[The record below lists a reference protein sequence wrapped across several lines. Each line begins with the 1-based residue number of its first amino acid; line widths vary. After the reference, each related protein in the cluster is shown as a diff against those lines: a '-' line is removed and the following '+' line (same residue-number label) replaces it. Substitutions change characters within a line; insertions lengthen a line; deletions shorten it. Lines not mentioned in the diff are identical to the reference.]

1 MHPIELAEVYSRCGL
16 AVKDILD
23 IFSCNSDCGFSGC
36 NPDFFVSK
44 ELRAYQLEFLK
55 TRERVVILNWS
66 RQIGK
71 STALAF
77 WALLRA
83 TFRPNHT
90 VCVFS
95 NTVKN
100 AEEILF
106 KIEDFIKKDESCFL
120 NYRLRRSRIEF
131 ANGSR
136 IVVLAAAARTARG
149 YSGDVILDE
158 FAFYQSPADLFGAVQ
173 PIISSN
179 KDFRLVV
186 SSTPASGG
194 GSFFETLCNS
204 KMYRVLTCSRT
215 RAYYEFGVPVF
226 SERDGKN
233 ITPEQAERDAVD
245 KQAYRAAYELD
256 FSAVRLRPVFNED
269 EVFNCAKSGRLVHL
283 SDVTRPSDFV
293 YVGIDVGGSGDRT
306 VAWALSA
313 GYKTQ
318 EVISFE
324 TGDIADQVNL
334 FLRWC
339 GSAKKIAIDAT
350 GVGAGFADMLSR
362 RFRREVFPIHFSSR
376 FRNRG
381 TKMAMPFALTYFLK
395 KNFEKI
401 SLPDNVLVFNDL
413 LLPSYGEQQRIVTRR
428 ELGSHCDF
436 YWALALANFGG
447 MNTDRSILGRDMFA
461 VSIP

>member
-16 AVKDILD
+16 SVKDILD
-23 IFSCNSDCGFSGC
+23 IYSCDSDCGFSCC
-36 NPDFFVSK
+36 NSDFFIPK
-44 ELRAYQLEFLK
+44 KFRGYQLDFLQ
-55 TRERVVILNWS
+55 TTERVVILNWS

-186 SSTPASGG
+186 SSTPASGA

-215 RAYYEFGVPVF
+215 RAYYEFGVPVY

-245 KQAYRAAYELD
+245 KQSYRAAYELD
-256 FSAVRLRPVFNED
+256 FSAVKLRPVFSED
-269 EVFNCAKSGRLVHL
+269 EVFGAAKSGRLVD
-283 SDVTRPSDFV
+283 SREVTSPSDFA

-306 VAWALSA
+306 VAWALST

-318 EVISFE
+318 EVLTIES
-324 TGDIADQVNL
+324 GDIAEQVNL

-339 GSAKKIAIDAT
+339 GGAKKITIDAT

-413 LLPSYGEQQRIVTRR
+413 LLPSYGDNQKIVSRR

-447 MNTDRSILGRDMFA
+447 MNADRSILGRDMFA
-461 VSIP
+461 VTTP